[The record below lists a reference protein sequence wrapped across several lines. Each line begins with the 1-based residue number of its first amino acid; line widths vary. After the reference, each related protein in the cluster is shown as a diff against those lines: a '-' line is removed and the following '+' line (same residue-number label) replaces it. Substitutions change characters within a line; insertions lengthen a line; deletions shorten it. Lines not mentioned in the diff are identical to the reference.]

1 MWEHGGSSLCVHGP
15 FRYVSA
21 FPAYISLPSQIIIG
35 FFMKFINLGF
45 NNRLSPLS
53 PYRYT
58 ATYGPRGRQYAIG
71 HGGHKEIGIEEPQN
85 VILVVSMDLPM
96 VRSKPDA
103 GFYENHRTP
112 ISIVQ
117 FRSSL
122 TPSFS
127 TARWLGTCLVWVLLS
142 WSTLVPSSLFA
153 QATGSQPA
161 KVSLDFNEI
170 DIPVFARF
178 IGELTGKNFVLDET
192 IKKQGG
198 KISAFSPTKVSPDQ
212 AFSMFVAALEAA
224 RIAVVKKDGNL
235 YQLVPMGDL
244 PPERG
249 VFVYKLKHANATDLA
264 AVLTNL
270 VARSQTVAQM
280 TPGVRPPIRPL
291 TEFEAP
297 VQVFAD
303 KATNSI
309 IVSST
314 KNAWA
319 HIHSVI
325 RDLDIRRKQ
334 VFVEAVILEVQV
346 DRLRQIGTDPTQ
358 ILGGGG
364 ATSGAFR
371 PLRGFGAINNTPP
384 DFSAL
389 AQAAQA
395 VTGGAAAG
403 ATGGASLLFNS
414 ANVRAFLNLLM
425 NLTDTNILSTPQVL
439 AADNQK
445 AKIVVGENRPFPTG
459 QAQGITGG
467 TLVTI
472 ERKDVGVTL
481 ELTPQVLE
489 DDLIRLEIKQE
500 ITAIADNVAQTIGSG
515 SASIPVGP
523 TTTKRSMETTTIAQD
538 LQTIVVGGLVR
549 DNITLSE
556 KKIPFLGD
564 IPWLGWAFKSQNR
577 QTEKLNLLV
586 FLTPHLVRDD
596 ADMAELNAKKSR
608 DVNTLQRENRIE
620 EPTRL
625 KQDVL
630 ERLDPPPVLPQTS
643 PPERFGRP

>member
-1 MWEHGGSSLCVHGP
+1 MLHIPVGELANTS
-15 FRYVSA
+15 
-21 FPAYISLPSQIIIG
+21 IG
-35 FFMKFINLGF
+35 LG
-45 NNRLSPLS
+45 L
-53 PYRYT
+53 
-58 ATYGPRGRQYAIG
+58 
-71 HGGHKEIGIEEPQN
+71 PQN
-85 VILVVSMDLPM
+85 VILVVSLDLPM
-96 VRSKPDA
+96 VRSNA
-103 GFYENHRTP
+103 VAHFRENHGIP
-112 ISIVQ
+112 SSIVQ
-117 FRSSL
+117 FHPSL
-122 TPSFS
+122 PRVLP
-127 TARWLGTCLVWVLLS
+127 TARWVGTYLVAAALCWSALLP
-142 WSTLVPSSLFA
+142 LDLFA
-153 QATGSQPA
+153 QGTGSQPA

-235 YQLVPMGDL
+235 YQIVPMGDL

-270 VARSQTVAQM
+270 VARSQTVAQI

-314 KNAWA
+314 KNAWT
-319 HIHSVI
+319 HIHAVI
-325 RDLDIRRKQ
+325 HDLDIRRKQ

-358 ILGGGG
+358 VLGAGKSGFLQGIGGFNR
-364 ATSGAFR
+364 APEELASV
-371 PLRGFGAINNTPP
+371 
-384 DFSAL
+384 
-389 AQAAQA
+389 AQAISG
-395 VTGGAAAG
+395 VAAGG
-403 ATGGASLLFNS
+403 ATGGAVTVLNTV
-414 ANVRAFLNLLM
+414 NVRAFMNLLM

-500 ITAIADNVAQTIGSG
+500 ITAIAENVAQTIGAG

-538 LQTIVVGGLVR
+538 QQTLVIGGLVR

-556 KKIPFLGD
+556 KKIPLLGD
-564 IPWLGWAFKSQNR
+564 IPWLGWLFKSQNR

-586 FLTPHLVRDD
+586 FLTPHLIRDD
-596 ADMAELNAKKSR
+596 ADMAELNARKAR
-608 DVNTLQRENRIE
+608 DVNSLQRDNRIE

-625 KQDVL
+625 KQDML
-630 ERLDPPPVLPQTS
+630 ERLEPPAVTPQGS
-643 PPERFGRP
+643 PSDKPSRP

>member
-1 MWEHGGSSLCVHGP
+1 MLHIPVGKLANTS
-15 FRYVSA
+15 
-21 FPAYISLPSQIIIG
+21 IG
-35 FFMKFINLGF
+35 LG
-45 NNRLSPLS
+45 L
-53 PYRYT
+53 
-58 ATYGPRGRQYAIG
+58 
-71 HGGHKEIGIEEPQN
+71 PQN
-85 VILVVSMDLPM
+85 VILVVSLDLPM
-96 VRSKPDA
+96 VRSDA
-103 GFYENHRTP
+103 VAHFRENHGIP
-112 ISIVQ
+112 SSIVQ
-117 FRSSL
+117 FHPSL
-122 TPSFS
+122 PRVLP
-127 TARWLGTCLVWVLLS
+127 TARCVGTYLVAAALCWSALLP
-142 WSTLVPSSLFA
+142 LDLFA
-153 QATGSQPA
+153 QGTGSQPA

-235 YQLVPMGDL
+235 YQIVPMGDL

-270 VARSQTVAQM
+270 VARSQTVAQI

-314 KNAWA
+314 KNAWT
-319 HIHSVI
+319 HIHAVI
-325 RDLDIRRKQ
+325 HDLDIRRKQ

-358 ILGGGG
+358 VLGAGKSGFLQGIGGFNR
-364 ATSGAFR
+364 APEELASV
-371 PLRGFGAINNTPP
+371 
-384 DFSAL
+384 
-389 AQAAQA
+389 AQAISG
-395 VTGGAAAG
+395 VAAGG
-403 ATGGASLLFNS
+403 ATGGAVTVLNTL
-414 ANVRAFLNLLM
+414 NVRAFMNLLM

-500 ITAIADNVAQTIGSG
+500 ITAIAENVAQTIGAG

-538 LQTIVVGGLVR
+538 QQTLVIGGLVR

-556 KKIPFLGD
+556 KKIPLLGD
-564 IPWLGWAFKSQNR
+564 IPWLGWLFKSQNR

-586 FLTPHLVRDD
+586 FLTPHLIRDD
-596 ADMAELNAKKSR
+596 ADMAELNARKAR
-608 DVNTLQRENRIE
+608 DVNSLQRDNRIE

-625 KQDVL
+625 KQDML
-630 ERLDPPPVLPQTS
+630 ERLEPPAIMPQGS
-643 PPERFGRP
+643 PNDRPSRP

>member
-1 MWEHGGSSLCVHGP
+1 MLHIPVGELANTS
-15 FRYVSA
+15 
-21 FPAYISLPSQIIIG
+21 I
-35 FFMKFINLGF
+35 KLG
-45 NNRLSPLS
+45 L
-53 PYRYT
+53 
-58 ATYGPRGRQYAIG
+58 
-71 HGGHKEIGIEEPQN
+71 PQN
-85 VILVVSMDLPM
+85 VILVVSLDLPM
-96 VRSKPDA
+96 VRSNTVA
-103 GFYENHRTP
+103 HFQENQGIPT
-112 ISIVQ
+112 SIVQ
-117 FRSSL
+117 FHPRL
-122 TPSFS
+122 PRVLP
-127 TARWLGTCLVWVLLS
+127 TARWMGTYLVAAVLC
-142 WSTLVPSSLFA
+142 WSALLPLDLFA
-153 QATGSQPA
+153 QGTGSQPA

-235 YQLVPMGDL
+235 YQIVPMGDL

-270 VARSQTVAQM
+270 VARSQTVAQI

-314 KNAWA
+314 KNAWT
-319 HIHSVI
+319 HIHAVI
-325 RDLDIRRKQ
+325 HDLDIRRKQ

-358 ILGGGG
+358 VLGAGKSGFLQGIGGFNR
-364 ATSGAFR
+364 APEELASV
-371 PLRGFGAINNTPP
+371 
-384 DFSAL
+384 
-389 AQAAQA
+389 AQAISG
-395 VTGGAAAG
+395 VAAGG
-403 ATGGASLLFNS
+403 ATGGAVTVLNTV
-414 ANVRAFLNLLM
+414 NVRAFMNLLM

-500 ITAIADNVAQTIGSG
+500 ITAIAENVAQTIGAG

-538 LQTIVVGGLVR
+538 QQTLVIGGLVR

-556 KKIPFLGD
+556 KKIPLLGD
-564 IPWLGWAFKSQNR
+564 IPWLGWLFKSQNR

-586 FLTPHLVRDD
+586 FLTPHLIRDD
-596 ADMAELNAKKSR
+596 ADMAELNARKAR
-608 DVNTLQRENRIE
+608 DVNSLQRDNRIE

-625 KQDVL
+625 KQDML
-630 ERLDPPPVLPQTS
+630 ERLEPPAVMPQGS
-643 PPERFGRP
+643 PSDKPSRP